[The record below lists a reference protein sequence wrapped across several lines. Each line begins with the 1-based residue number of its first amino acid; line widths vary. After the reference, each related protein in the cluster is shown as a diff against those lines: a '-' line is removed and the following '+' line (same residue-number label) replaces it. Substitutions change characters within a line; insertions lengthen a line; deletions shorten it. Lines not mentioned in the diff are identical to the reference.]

1 MIALTTYAGRR
12 VAVFGLGRSGL
23 ATARALLEGGAEV
36 IVWDDK
42 PERIDA
48 ARAAG
53 FSASDLANT
62 DFITLD
68 ALVLAPGVPLTHP
81 EPHWTVGRAHA
92 AGIPIIGD
100 VELFDTERRARFP
113 QQRLVAITGTNGK
126 STTTALAGHL
136 LAAMGE
142 SVQVGGNIGRPALD
156 LSDDAAF
163 TVLEVSSFQIDLAP
177 SLTADVGVLLNIT
190 SDHLDRHGSF
200 ENYAAI
206 KTSLTDRAQAV
217 VLNHHS
223 QIPNSYARGH
233 QRNALEGQP
242 TFAFATDKCQARAQF
257 PREHGFSTRDVFGD
271 VDYHGGIAIA
281 HRVECQE
288 FSDPPHLRNIPV
300 GWDIYT
306 ERSGESE
313 GPFAPLPEVPSLRG
327 THNVDNA
334 GAALAIVQALG
345 LDVTAAIPHLATFPG
360 LPHRME
366 EVGVAGGVRFI
377 NDSKATNLDSA
388 VTALKALPAI
398 YWIAGGK
405 PKLGGVEG
413 LKIENYDIRAAF
425 LIGQAEAEFA
435 ATLDGKLPITRC
447 GTLDVALDAA
457 AAAARAAGGG
467 TVLLSPACASF
478 DQFPSFEARGDT
490 FRDLV
495 KNRLNK
501 EIA

>member
-1 MIALTTYAGRR
+1 
-12 VAVFGLGRSGL
+12 
-23 ATARALLEGGAEV
+23 
-36 IVWDDK
+36 
-42 PERIDA
+42 
-48 ARAAG
+48 
-53 FSASDLANT
+53 
-62 DFITLD
+62 
-68 ALVLAPGVPLTHP
+68 
-81 EPHWTVGRAHA
+81 
-92 AGIPIIGD
+92 
-100 VELFDTERRARFP
+100 
-113 QQRLVAITGTNGK
+113 
-126 STTTALAGHL
+126 
-136 LAAMGE
+136 MGE

-156 LSDDAAF
+156 LSDDAAI

-190 SDHLDRHGSF
+190 SDHLDRHGTF
-200 ENYAAI
+200 ERYAAI
-206 KTSLTDRAQAV
+206 KKSLTDRAHAA

-223 QIPNSYARGH
+223 QILNYYARGY
-233 QRNALEGQP
+233 QRKAPKGQP
-242 TFAFATDKCQARAQF
+242 TYAFATDLWKPRAEF
-257 PREHGFSTRDVFGD
+257 PRRHEFSTRDVFWD
-271 VDYHGGIAIA
+271 VDYHGGIAMA
-281 HRVECQE
+281 HRVERQK
-288 FSDPPHLRNIPV
+288 FPDPPHLRDIPV
-300 GWDIYT
+300 GWDIFL
-306 ERSGESE
+306 ERAGDSE
-313 GPFAPLPEVPSLRG
+313 GPLAPLPEVPSLRG

-334 GAALAIVQALG
+334 GAALAIVLALG
-345 LDVTAAIPHLATFPG
+345 LDVAAAIPHLATFPG

-366 EVGVAGGVRFI
+366 EVGVADGVRFI

-405 PKLGGVEG
+405 PKPGGVED
-413 LKIENYDIRAAF
+413 LKTEKYDIRAAF

-495 KNRLNK
+495 KNRLSK
-501 EIA
+501 ETA